1 MEEMHSAIAGVS
13 DEYALADHAR
23 YLQVPADVWFEWT
36 PEMRKGYVLGIQKL
50 SINDVFKQK
59 DEPWPSFESLSA
71 DETTEFRS
79 LDTDIVEEL
88 VNSHG
93 YSEENAKAWK
103 KEVLYLLNHPTAIQ
117 RKASL
122 QTGGAVQFEV
132 ASASS
137 KNGTEQAS
145 VRSDHAT
152 CVCGRYKHDSIC
164 KHSLAV
170 AALMSILCIHLNFI
184 RKKSTKGH
192 SKTAHAEYEV
202 WKEIAGKKGGKNKH
216 PYRPAR
222 GKETS
227 PRGTIT
233 RTQEDQANTNPLYTE
248 IYHNENTFNLM
259 FLTDG
264 AKRCKSCYS
273 DFCHRKKVI
282 PFDPIFSHKE
292 RWMFPVNGDWSN
304 CRPSRQETVRYDV
317 RFPFFSVDYVEI
329 PNDVKDSLRDSHK
342 KYLTSE
348 FGLTFK

>member
-36 PEMRKGYVLGIQKL
+36 PEMRKDYVLGIQKL

-264 AKRCKSCYS
+264 AKRCKSSPLTLYFRTRNGGCFPS
-273 DFCHRKKVI
+273 MVI
-282 PFDPIFSHKE
+282 GPI
-292 RWMFPVNGDWSN
+292 
-304 CRPSRQETVRYDV
+304 
-317 RFPFFSVDYVEI
+317 VDLH
-329 PNDVKDSLRDSHK
+329 VKRL
-342 KYLTSE
+342 
-348 FGLTFK
+348 

>member
-1 MEEMHSAIAGVS
+1 
-13 DEYALADHAR
+13 
-23 YLQVPADVWFEWT
+23 
-36 PEMRKGYVLGIQKL
+36 MRKDYVLSIQKL

-103 KEVLYLLNHPTAIQ
+103 KEVLYLLNHPSAIQ

-152 CVCGRYKHDSIC
+152 CVCGRYQHDSIC

-170 AALMSILCIHLNFI
+170 AALIGTL
-184 RKKSTKGH
+184 RYG
-192 SKTAHAEYEV
+192 TA
-202 WKEIAGKKGGKNKH
+202 
-216 PYRPAR
+216 R
-222 GKETS
+222 
-227 PRGTIT
+227 
-233 RTQEDQANTNPLYTE
+233 L
-248 IYHNENTFNLM
+248 
-259 FLTDG
+259 
-264 AKRCKSCYS
+264 
-273 DFCHRKKVI
+273 
-282 PFDPIFSHKE
+282 
-292 RWMFPVNGDWSN
+292 
-304 CRPSRQETVRYDV
+304 
-317 RFPFFSVDYVEI
+317 
-329 PNDVKDSLRDSHK
+329 
-342 KYLTSE
+342 
-348 FGLTFK
+348 